1 MAKKPVI
8 EKNNTPTINPI
19 GTEKYIPAKKVKFD
33 CKSNNSAS
41 PPITFYAKFE
51 QNNPINL
58 TGLN

>member
-33 CKSNNSAS
+33 LRIANPDELRTNKKKSMQA
-41 PPITFYAKFE
+41 
-51 QNNPINL
+51 
-58 TGLN
+58 